1 LMDTRTA
8 MLVCGMGAFG
18 SVIDSFLGAT
28 VQATVTDRG
37 SGKVVEG
44 TGGQRVKVLDGGSRV
59 QLGRDILTNNG
70 VNLAMA
76 GLTSLFAMG
85 VAYMLD
91 LSL

>member
-1 LMDTRTA
+1 MDLRTA
-8 MLVCGMGAFG
+8 ALVCGMGVFG
-18 SVIDSFLGAT
+18 SVLDSFLGAT

-44 TGGQRVKVLDGGSRV
+44 PGGQRVKVLDGGSRV

-76 GLTSLFAMG
+76 ALTSLFAM
-85 VAYMLD
+85 AAAWALD
-91 LSL
+91 LSI